1 MYKSDESEG
10 EANYIYYYDWG
21 SSMGTNWIVS
31 PDFNSSK
38 VSFTDVQTQQDKIL
52 NQSYFQ
58 QAVVSSPNLEH
69 LDSTCVD
76 DIHEKSSFKPFM
88 VKSRL
93 GWLED
98 KYVCISKWFH
108 LFVFLQELAADMCS
122 VWRQGKSNPEP
133 LQIKT

>member
-1 MYKSDESEG
+1 MYKSDDSHG

-21 SSMGTNWIVS
+21 SSMGANWIVS

-38 VSFTDVQTQQDKIL
+38 VSKRLIYISGQILL
-52 NQSYFQ
+52 NQHNPQ

-76 DIHEKSSFKPFM
+76 DIHEKSSFRPFM

-98 KYVCISKWFH
+98 KYARISTFEFSYFPLLSSH
-108 LFVFLQELAADMCS
+108 ISLF
-122 VWRQGKSNPEP
+122 
-133 LQIKT
+133 